1 MMKLRFW
8 PLSVF
13 CASVLLSGFVFS
25 AENSRGVPAYHQLIS
40 GDPDSYEAF
49 DTTFLAWD
57 RPILS
62 LSKHSSLCYLDQSE
76 PPYSIFEA
84 RLADELRKQGHRY
97 VTAYAP
103 CDETNGASGSTWEPS
118 DYSKKYIFQGL
129 TAEPKAS
136 MGFVFAAVE
145 RISDKNRLST
155 TDVSL
160 LANYLGIRGEVA
172 DVYDFGLVEN
182 NPGTPLPYLTFT
194 VRVNAQNEGV
204 RHGLISVRTM
214 PDGVWI
220 YERTKLASYF
230 DTWTELDAQI
240 HGKSLSLLDYG
251 GQSTSFASTI
261 LSKQSDMEE
270 AYFFEN
276 VAFAL
281 KSEFEVNNFGFPILL
296 QYFFES
302 EKLGHVVDVIDAD
315 SVYKEGDW
323 LYFTKARFVSTLN
336 EKESGDNLATNL
348 PIVMKVRM
356 KASCDNRRVASNLSG
371 SLGVTG
377 RQSEW
382 FEMNSPFEE
391 LNLHSQFFVMA
402 FCKSLVSKSDSA
414 LIMLEKFNSLFS
426 GAVFEMSDYQF
437 RSMRLWYEHMTYSAE

>member
-13 CASVLLSGFVFS
+13 CASVLLSGNVFS

-40 GDPDSYEAF
+40 GDPDSYESF

-97 VTAYAP
+97 VTAHAP
-103 CDETNGASGSTWEPS
+103 CDETNGASGSTWEPL
-118 DYSKKYIFQGL
+118 DYSQLYIFQGL

-136 MGFVFAAVE
+136 MGFVFTAGE
-145 RISDKNRLST
+145 LISDKNKLST

-172 DVYDFGLVEN
+172 DVHDFGLVEN
-182 NPGTPLPYLTFT
+182 NPGMPMPYLTFT
-194 VRVNAQNEGV
+194 VRVNEHKEGV

-251 GQSTSFASTI
+251 AQSASFASTI
-261 LSKQSDMEE
+261 LKKQSDMEE

-281 KSEFEVNNFGFPILL
+281 KSEFEANNFGFPILL
-296 QYFFES
+296 EYFFES
-302 EKLGHVVDVIDAD
+302 ENLGHVVDVIDAD

-323 LYFTKARFVSTLN
+323 LYFTKVRFLSTLN
-336 EKESGDNLATNL
+336 EKDSGDNLATNL
-348 PIVMKVRM
+348 PIFTKVRM
-356 KASCDNRRVASNLSG
+356 KASCDRKVASLS
-371 SLGVTG
+371 
-377 RQSEW
+377 
-382 FEMNSPFEE
+382 
-391 LNLHSQFFVMA
+391 
-402 FCKSLVSKSDSA
+402 
-414 LIMLEKFNSLFS
+414 LI
-426 GAVFEMSDYQF
+426 
-437 RSMRLWYEHMTYSAE
+437 HI